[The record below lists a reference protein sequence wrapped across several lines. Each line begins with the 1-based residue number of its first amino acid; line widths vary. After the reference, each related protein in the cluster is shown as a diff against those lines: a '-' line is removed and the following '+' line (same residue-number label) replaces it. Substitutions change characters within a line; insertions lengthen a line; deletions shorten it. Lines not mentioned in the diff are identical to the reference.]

1 MKNFFVL
8 LRYLAPYRG
17 LAASNVLFNLLT
29 ALFSIISL
37 VLLGPFLDILF
48 KEDAPEIPSKAASG
62 GLVDQLVHH
71 FNHFLIQYLLDHG
84 RSAALLLV
92 CALII
97 LCFFLKNLSRYLALF
112 VMAPVRNG
120 IEYELRKKVFNKL
133 ISLPLSYFSDS
144 QKGDL
149 MSRLTADVKEVQ
161 WSVLRSLETLVRSPL
176 MLLGSLLIMLYI
188 SPYLTAFSF
197 GLFLFVGLIIG
208 QLGRMLRKKSAKAQA
223 SLGRLLSLIDE
234 AVGGLRVVQGFS
246 AEAYQAEK
254 FEAENRYNRQLNN
267 RIQRRKDLSSPLTE
281 FLGICVIAALLLY
294 GGHLVFGGN
303 FEAST
308 FVMFILM
315 FYNIIDPAKSFAS
328 AMYDLQKGRAATDRL
343 QEILET
349 ENPIKEKDQALPLQ
363 NFQQQVEVKNLS
375 FSYDGEQQVLNQIN
389 FTLEKGKSIAL
400 VGVSGS
406 GKSTIAD
413 LLPRFYD
420 PQIGEILI
428 DGTNIKDYQLS
439 DLRACFGLVSQDA
452 ILFHDSIY
460 NNIIFG
466 MDKATPEMVEQAAK
480 IAHAHDFILQTEQ
493 GYQTIIGDRGMK
505 LSGGQRQRL
514 TIARAILRNPA
525 ILILDEA
532 TSALDSA
539 SEQAV
544 QNALK
549 KVLEDRTSIIIAHRL
564 STIQHADE
572 ILVLQD
578 GSIVERGK
586 HETLIQ
592 KNGVYKKLVDL
603 QRV

>member
-1 MKNFFVL
+1 MKKFFAT
-8 LRYLAPYRG
+8 LRYLRPYRG
-17 LAASNVLFNLLT
+17 LAASNVLFNMLT

-48 KEDAPEIPSKAASG
+48 KESSPELPDSSAVSG
-62 GLVDQLVHH
+62 IVDQLIYQ
-71 FNHFLIQYLLDHG
+71 FNYFLIDYLIEHG
-84 RSAALLLV
+84 RTAALILV
-92 CALII
+92 CIFII
-97 LCFFLKNLSRYLALF
+97 ICFFLKNLMRYLAYF
-112 VMAPVRNG
+112 VMAPVRHG
-120 IEYELRKKVFNKL
+120 IEYRLRKQVFSKL
-133 ISLPLSYFSDS
+133 ISLPLSYFSNS

-149 MSRLTADVKEVQ
+149 MSRLTLDVKELQ
-161 WSVLRSLETLVRSPL
+161 WSVLRSLETLVRSPIT
-176 MLLGSLLIMLYI
+176 LLGSLLVMLYI
-188 SPYLTAFSF
+188 SPYLTLFSL

-208 QLGRMLRKKSAKAQA
+208 QVGRVLKKKSAKAQS
-223 SLGRLLSLIDE
+223 SLGRILSLIDE
-234 AVGGLRVVQGFS
+234 AIGGLRVVQGFGG
-246 AEAYQAEK
+246 EDYQESK
-254 FEAENRYNRQLNN
+254 FDAENQYYRSINVRM
-267 RIQRRKDLSSPLTE
+267 QRRKDLSSPLTE

-328 AMYDLQKGRAATDRL
+328 AMYDLQKGRAAAERL
-343 QEILET
+343 QEILNTKSDIQEPD
-349 ENPIKEKDQALPLQ
+349 NPIPLNSFEQAL
-363 NFQQQVEVKNLS
+363 EVQNLS
-375 FSYDGEQQVLNQIN
+375 FSYDEEKKVLDQIS
-389 FTLEKGKSIAL
+389 FKLEKGKSIAL

-420 PQIGEILI
+420 PQEGSIQI
-428 DGTNIKDYQLS
+428 DGENIKNYSLK
-439 DLRACFGLVSQDA
+439 DLRARFGLVAQDA

-460 NNIIFG
+460 NNIVFG
-466 MDKATPEMVEQAAK
+466 IEGVTKEEVEAAAK
-480 IAHAHDFILQTEQ
+480 IAYAHDFILQTEQ

-514 TIARAILRNPA
+514 TIARAILRNPD

-532 TSALDSA
+532 TSALDSE

-544 QNALK
+544 QAALTEVLK
-549 KVLEDRTSIIIAHRL
+549 KRTSIIIAHRL
-564 STIQHADE
+564 STIQHVDE
-572 ILVLQD
+572 VLVMQE
-578 GSIVERGK
+578 GKIVERGSPAN
-586 HETLIQ
+586 LLQ